1 MTDFLKELPLM
12 FKGHTLP
19 TMRENPLYPT
29 IFTIKIYNILLFS
42 DKDTEKVNNTL
53 SVITA
58 LYKSILKCFV
68 QYISSMTFLLFYHR
82 ISENYRN
89 MTLY

>member
-1 MTDFLKELPLM
+1 MTDFSKELPVM

-29 IFTIKIYNILLFS
+29 IFTFKIFNTGVLIFS

-58 LYKSILKCFV
+58 
-68 QYISSMTFLLFYHR
+68 
-82 ISENYRN
+82 
-89 MTLY
+89 